1 MWPSLKGDLSSL
13 TQPPFMVTQS
23 LSWALQGC
31 SVASTTLFTQPTM
44 ERFLKRQALQKEI
57 SFTNSSIIS
66 ITGTTL
72 VVATGALQ

>member
-13 TQPPFMVTQS
+13 TLPPFMVTQS

-31 SVASTTLFTQPTM
+31 SVASATLFTQPTM